1 MSSIKIKAPY
11 EFMESKQFKLFD
23 FVPEFSEFRQF
34 DDLSRFG
41 CENIENNLIRLE
53 KRGKIHFENRVAI
66 CPSCKSHNAVK
77 NGTYER
83 KLIFLRIREQICTIQ
98 KYKCRKCGKV
108 FYTDLLSLVYSN
120 SNITLPVIEC
130 IENLYQIY
138 WAGLHKI
145 RFDLKQQHNI
155 EISHQSIENILLNSN
170 YQFNYDNWT
179 YSGYYLF
186 DSLWVKING
195 EWNYI
200 LALFDVK
207 LNTLVSVKLV
217 ESEDSKTI
225 YQFLNES
232 LRNQKKI
239 SIGTDLKHEY
249 REAIDKLKV
258 KHHFCKF
265 HVKQAVNKRFKD
277 YFDKNPL
284 SEDEK
289 DILNCLKQDIYKI
302 LDAKD
307 LNTAKELRNELIN
320 KKYTKNKFTNKILW
334 KFIIPY
340 FKKLTTHLENTN
352 IPSTNNKIEN
362 IFQKVFPKHIKRT
375 MKIEQ
380 GLLARFMLKL
390 NYWNLNNEKE
400 KNHTSFWKSQLF
412 AKYFIIIELN
422 IKMYSR
428 MFLLNEE
435 L

>member
-1 MSSIKIKAPY
+1 MSSKNIKAPY
-11 EFMESKQFKLFD
+11 ECMEPKEYKLYD
-23 FVPEFSEFRQF
+23 FIPEFSEFRQS

-41 CENIENNLIRLE
+41 CENIEKNLIRLE
-53 KRGKIHFENRVAI
+53 KRGKIHFENRISI
-66 CPSCKSHNAVK
+66 CPSCKSHHVIK
-77 NGTYER
+77 NRTYER
-83 KLIFLRIREQICTIQ
+83 KLIFLRIGEQICTIQ
-98 KYKCRKCGKV
+98 KYKCKKCGKV
-108 FYTDLLSLVYSN
+108 FYSNLSSLVYPN
-120 SNITLPVIEC
+120 SNITLPVIDC

-138 WAGLHKI
+138 GAGLHKI

-170 YQFNYDNWT
+170 YQFEHDNWA

-207 LNTLVSVKLV
+207 LNTLVSIKLV

-265 HVKQAVNKRFKD
+265 HVKQAINKRFKD
-277 YFDKNPL
+277 YFDKNQFKKEEFDTL
-284 SEDEK
+284 TE
-289 DILNCLKQDIYKI
+289 LKQHIFKI
-302 LDAKD
+302 LDAKNLD
-307 LNTAKELRNELIN
+307 DAKNLRNELLT
-320 KKYTKNKFTNKILW
+320 KKYPKNKFTIKIVD

-375 MKIEQ
+375 MKIEL
-380 GLLARFMLKL
+380 GLLSRFMLKL
-390 NYWNLNNEKE
+390 NHWNIKNEKE
-400 KNHTSFWKSQLF
+400 KNHTSF
-412 AKYFIIIELN
+412 
-422 IKMYSR
+422 
-428 MFLLNEE
+428 
-435 L
+435 

>member
-1 MSSIKIKAPY
+1 MSSKNIKAPY
-11 EFMESKQFKLFD
+11 ECMELKEYKLSD

-41 CENIENNLIRLE
+41 CENIEDNLIRLE
-53 KRGKIHFENRVAI
+53 KRGKIHFQNRVAI
-66 CPSCKSHNAVK
+66 CPSCKSHHAVK
-77 NGTYER
+77 NGVYER
-83 KLIFLRIREQICTIQ
+83 KLIFLRIGEQICTVQ
-98 KYKCRKCGKV
+98 KYKCKKCGKV
-108 FYTDLLSLVYSN
+108 FYSDLFSIVYPN
-120 SNITLPVIEC
+120 SNITLPVIDC

-138 WAGLHKI
+138 GAGLHKI

-170 YQFNYDNWT
+170 YEFNYET
-179 YSGYYLF
+179 RSYSGYYLF

-207 LNTLVSVKLV
+207 LNTLVSIKLV
-217 ESEDSKTI
+217 DSEDSKTI

-232 LRNQKKI
+232 LRNQEKK

-265 HVKQAVNKRFKD
+265 HVKQAINKRFKD
-277 YFDKNPL
+277 YFDKNQ
-284 SEDEK
+284 
-289 DILNCLKQDIYKI
+289 LKEEEFEELIDLKKHIFKI
-302 LDAKD
+302 LDAENLNDAKNLRKRLFERKFPQNTFTIKIKD
-307 LNTAKELRNELIN
+307 
-320 KKYTKNKFTNKILW
+320 

-340 FKKLTTHLENTN
+340 FQKLTNHLENKN

-362 IFQKVFPKHIKRT
+362 IFQKIFPKHIKRT

-380 GLLARFMLKL
+380 
-390 NYWNLNNEKE
+390 
-400 KNHTSFWKSQLF
+400 
-412 AKYFIIIELN
+412 
-422 IKMYSR
+422 
-428 MFLLNEE
+428 
-435 L
+435 

>member
-1 MSSIKIKAPY
+1 MSSKNIKAPY
-11 EFMESKQFKLFD
+11 ECMELKEYKLSD

-41 CENIENNLIRLE
+41 CENIEDNLIRLE
-53 KRGKIHFENRVAI
+53 KRGKIHFQNRVAI
-66 CPSCKSHNAVK
+66 CPSCKSHHAVK
-77 NGTYER
+77 NGVYER
-83 KLIFLRIREQICTIQ
+83 KLIFLRIGEQICTVQ
-98 KYKCRKCGKV
+98 KYKCKKCGKV
-108 FYTDLLSLVYSN
+108 FYSDLSSIVYPN
-120 SNITLPVIEC
+120 SNITLPVIDC

-138 WAGLHKI
+138 GAGLHKI

-170 YQFNYDNWT
+170 YEFNYET
-179 YSGYYLF
+179 RSYSGYYLF

-207 LNTLVSVKLV
+207 LNTLVSIKLV
-217 ESEDSKTI
+217 DSEDSKTI

-232 LRNQKKI
+232 LRNQEKK

-265 HVKQAVNKRFKD
+265 HVKQAINKRFKD
-277 YFDKNPL
+277 YFDKNQ
-284 SEDEK
+284 
-289 DILNCLKQDIYKI
+289 LKEEEFEELIDLKKHIFKI
-302 LDAKD
+302 LDAEN
-307 LNTAKELRNELIN
+307 LNDAKNLRKRLFER
-320 KKYTKNKFTNKILW
+320 KFPQNTFTIKIID

-340 FKKLTTHLENTN
+340 FQKLTNHLENKN

-362 IFQKVFPKHIKRT
+362 IFQKIFPKHIKRT

-380 GLLARFMLKL
+380 
-390 NYWNLNNEKE
+390 
-400 KNHTSFWKSQLF
+400 
-412 AKYFIIIELN
+412 
-422 IKMYSR
+422 
-428 MFLLNEE
+428 
-435 L
+435 

>member
-1 MSSIKIKAPY
+1 MASKNIKAPY
-11 EFMESKQFKLFD
+11 EYMEPKEYNLSD
-23 FVPEFSEFRQF
+23 FIPEFSEFRQS
-34 DDLSRFG
+34 DDLSQFG

-53 KRGKIHFENRVAI
+53 KRGKIHFQNRIAI
-66 CPSCKSHNAVK
+66 CPSCKSHHTVK
-77 NGTYER
+77 NGVYER
-83 KLIFLRIREQICTIQ
+83 KLIFLRIGERICTIQ
-98 KYKCRKCGKV
+98 KYKCKKCGKV
-108 FYTDLLSLVYSN
+108 FYTDLSSLVYPN

-138 WAGLHKI
+138 GAGLHKI

-170 YQFNYDNWT
+170 YEFNYENRS

-207 LNTLVSVKLV
+207 LNTLVSIKLAD
-217 ESEDSKTI
+217 SEDSKTI

-232 LRNQKKI
+232 LRNQEKK

-265 HVKQAVNKRFKD
+265 HVKQAINKRFKD
-277 YFDKNPL
+277 YFDKNQL
-284 SEDEK
+284 KDEEFEEL
-289 DILNCLKQDIYKI
+289 IELKKHIFKI
-302 LDAKD
+302 LDAKN
-307 LNTAKELRNELIN
+307 LNDAKKLRDMLVER
-320 KKYTKNKFTNKILW
+320 KFPQNKFTIKIVD

-340 FKKLTTHLENTN
+340 FQKLTNHLENKN

-380 GLLARFMLKL
+380 GLLTRFMLKL
-390 NYWNLNNEKE
+390 NHWNIKNEKE
-400 KNHTSFWKSQLF
+400 KNHTSF
-412 AKYFIIIELN
+412 
-422 IKMYSR
+422 
-428 MFLLNEE
+428 
-435 L
+435 

>member
-41 CENIENNLIRLE
+41 CENIENNLIKLE

-83 KLIFLRIREQICTIQ
+83 KLIFLRIGEQICTIQ

-138 WAGLHKI
+138 GAGLHKI

-179 YSGYYLF
+179 YSRYYLF

-289 DILNCLKQDIYKI
+289 DILNCLKHDIYKI

-400 KNHTSFWKSQLF
+400 KNHTSF
-412 AKYFIIIELN
+412 
-422 IKMYSR
+422 
-428 MFLLNEE
+428 
-435 L
+435 